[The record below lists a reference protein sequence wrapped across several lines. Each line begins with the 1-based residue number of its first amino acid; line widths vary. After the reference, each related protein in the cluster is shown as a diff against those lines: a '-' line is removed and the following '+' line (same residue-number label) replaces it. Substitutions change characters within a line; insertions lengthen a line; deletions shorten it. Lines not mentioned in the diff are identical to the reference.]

1 MIPRPH
7 VLARAL
13 VVGASVAL
21 LAGGVLRAAAQPA
34 AQAPV
39 QPAASAAQNAI
50 EGLDVGTEAGK
61 VIVRMK
67 MREAMANPP
76 AGFSLTN
83 PPRIAFDF
91 PNTANALG
99 KSTQEVKEGDLRGIR
114 IGQSANRTRVVFS
127 LDKAAR
133 FDTAVDGSN
142 VVITLQPS
150 MTASS
155 PAAVSESTHFAE
167 AAPTPKA
174 HAVRGINF
182 KRGRSGEGQVVIDLS
197 DPGAGIDLKQ
207 SGKNI
212 VVELLQTELPIALE
226 RRFDVTDF
234 GTPVDSMEV
243 TSQGDRV
250 RVVINAK
257 GRWEQS
263 AYQTDN
269 RFIVEV
275 KPVVERPDQL
285 TKAKGGYTGE
295 KLSLNFQNVEVRAVL
310 QVIADFTG
318 LNIITSDTV
327 SGNLTLRLKDV
338 PWDQALDIILQAK
351 GLDARKTGN
360 VVWIAPRDE
369 IATKEKL
376 ALEAQQQIAELE
388 PLRTESFQL
397 NYQKAE
403 AFQKILSDNNQRIL
417 SKRGTAVIDPRTNTL
432 FINDTPSKL
441 DEIRALI
448 KQIDVAQRQVLIES
462 RIVEASDTFSKNL
475 GARLGFVDTSVFQ
488 TPIQIP
494 GIGGGGTRGLLTG
507 NSRSAGVQTTQ
518 TANYPESFFPDS
530 FSVNLPADPIL
541 GRQPG
546 QFAISLFNAGLT
558 RFVNLEISAL
568 QADGKGKIVSSPRV
582 ITGDNIEAI
591 IEQGSEIPYQ
601 QATSSGATSI
611 SFRKATLSL
620 KVKPQITPDD
630 NVIMKLEVHKDSRG
644 DETIAGPAIDTK
656 QVNTEVLVENGG
668 TVSIGGIF
676 IQEEQ
681 KTVTKVPLLG
691 DVPLFGV
698 LFRQE
703 NNKNDRRELL
713 IFVTPK
719 ILRDTVSAR

>member
-1 MIPRPH
+1 MRCAASTSSAAVP
-7 VLARAL
+7 ARARSSSTCPTRAR
-13 VVGASVAL
+13 ASTSSS
-21 LAGGVLRAAAQPA
+21 P
-34 AQAPV
+34 
-39 QPAASAAQNAI
+39 
-50 EGLDVGTEAGK
+50 
-61 VIVRMK
+61 
-67 MREAMANPP
+67 
-76 AGFSLTN
+76 
-83 PPRIAFDF
+83 
-91 PNTANALG
+91 G
-99 KSTQEVKEGDLRGIR
+99 KS
-114 IGQSANRTRVVFS
+114 
-127 LDKAAR
+127 
-133 FDTAVDGSN
+133 
-142 VVITLQPS
+142 
-150 MTASS
+150 
-155 PAAVSESTHFAE
+155 
-167 AAPTPKA
+167 
-174 HAVRGINF
+174 
-182 KRGRSGEGQVVIDLS
+182 
-197 DPGAGIDLKQ
+197 
-207 SGKNI
+207 I

-226 RRFDVTDF
+226 RRFDVTEF

-275 KPVVERPDQL
+275 KPMVERPDQL
-285 TKAKGGYTGE
+285 AKPKGFTGE

-376 ALEAQQQIAELE
+376 ALEAQQQITELE

-397 NYQKAE
+397 NYQRAE
-403 AFQKILSDNNQRIL
+403 AFQKMLSDTSQRIL

-432 FINDTPSKL
+432 FINDIPSKL

-462 RIVEASDTFSKNL
+462 RIVEATDTFSKNL
-475 GARLGFVDTSVFQ
+475 GARLGFADTALFGV
-488 TPIQIP
+488 PP
-494 GIGGGGTRGLLTG
+494 GVPGVGGGNVRGLLTG
-507 NSRSAGVQTTQ
+507 SARSAGAQTGQ
-518 TANYPESFFPDS
+518 TDDYPEAFFPDS
-530 FSVNLPADPIL
+530 FSVNLPADPIN

-591 IEQGSEIPYQ
+591 IEQGTEIPYQ

-630 NVIMKLEVHKDSRG
+630 NVIMKLEVHKDSVG
-644 DETIAGPAIDTK
+644 ATTVAGPSIDTK

-676 IQEEQ
+676 IQDESKE
-681 KTVTKVPLLG
+681 VTKVPLLG

-698 LFRQE
+698 LFKQE
-703 NNKNDRRELL
+703 NNRNDRRELL
-713 IFVTPK
+713 VFVTPK
-719 ILRDTVSAR
+719 ILRDTISSTR